1 MKTSIE
7 LVAEFRDDQG
17 KGASRRLRRSGKV
30 PAILYGGHEQA
41 RPLQLEHDKLLQM
54 LDNEKFYSTILSLSV
69 GREKQPAVLKDL
81 QRHPFKNQVLHIDFQ
96 RVLENEQIRMKVPLH
111 FVNESVSVGVKQQGG
126 TVSHLRNEV
135 EVLCLPKDLPEYIEV
150 DLLELGLGQL
160 VHLSELRL
168 PEGVQLPELIHGHD
182 APVVSIHTQRAEAVT
197 EEAPV
202 EAAVAAAPAA
212 GAAAEPEAAKK

>member
-202 EAAVAAAPAA
+202 ETAVAAAPAA

>member
-150 DLLELGLGQL
+150 DLLELGLGQI

>member
-54 LDNEKFYSTILSLSV
+54 LENEKFYSTILSLSV

-150 DLLELGLGQL
+150 DLLELGLGQI

>member
-150 DLLELGLGQL
+150 DLLELGLGQI

-202 EAAVAAAPAA
+202 EAAVAAVPAA